1 MFWLVGV
8 VMAMVGAGNGLGKRC
23 AYLVG
28 SEVWGWWFWPLLR
41 ADEVFGSH
49 DMGSRVVRLLEG
61 RGLGAGDEHNV
72 GFLCWVGIIQG
83 HMRHE
88 ECSCCVR

>member
-8 VMAMVGAGNGLGKRC
+8 VMGMAGAGNGLGKRC

-49 DMGSRVVRLLEG
+49 DM
-61 RGLGAGDEHNV
+61 
-72 GFLCWVGIIQG
+72 
-83 HMRHE
+83 M
-88 ECSCCVR
+88 